1 MLCRLAHADAH
12 VSDVEAEEI
21 PAVAEA
27 MASDPEI
34 ASLVQRGLLNPRR
47 LSDPA
52 YATKLREQTLRRES
66 GLKDADGT
74 PLYSTAT
81 SRPNMLH
88 RGRIARSAV
97 PVFEREGP
105 PSARSGFKYYRR
117 AQASRVPIFST
128 A

>member
-1 MLCRLAHADAH
+1 
-12 VSDVEAEEI
+12 
-21 PAVAEA
+21 
-27 MASDPEI
+27 
-34 ASLVQRGLLNPRR
+34 VQRGLLNPRR
-47 LSDPA
+47 LSDPGYTA
-52 YATKLREQTLRRES
+52 ELRKQALRRES
-66 GLKDADGT
+66 GLKDSAGT

-81 SRPNMLH
+81 SRPNTLH